1 MEYVL
6 GDALVETEWLAD
18 NLDAPGVKICDATF
32 YLPSDERV
40 AAEQYAAQHI
50 PGAVYFNV
58 DDICDPDSPLPH
70 MLPSNDI
77 FSEKIGAL
85 GVGNDDNVIVYDA
98 NGGGMAAAR
107 AWWTFR
113 VFGHSNVAL
122 LNGGLPKWLAEGRAV
137 SSEIPSPEAQ
147 PFKAEKNSALVRSLD
162 QMLANVDSA
171 AEQVAD
177 ARGRGRFEGT
187 APEPREGMR
196 SGHIPGS
203 RNLPYD
209 QFMDAERNFVM
220 RSPEDLA
227 AAITA
232 AGVDMEKPLITSCG
246 SGVTASLLA
255 FGFYLMGKEDVA
267 VYDGSWTEWGARDD
281 TPIET

>member
-1 MEYVL
+1 MEYIRA
-6 GDALVETEWLAD
+6 DALVETEWLAD
-18 NLDAPGVKICDATF
+18 NLKTPGIKICDATF
-32 YLPSDERV
+32 FLPNDERV

-70 MLPSNDI
+70 MLPSNEI
-77 FSEKIGAL
+77 FAEKISAL
-85 GVGNDDNVIVYDA
+85 GIGNDDKVIVYDA

-113 VFGHSNVAL
+113 VFGHANVAL
-122 LNGGLPKWLAEGRAV
+122 LNGGLPKWRAEGRAV
-137 SSEIPSPEAQ
+137 TSEIPSPEAQ
-147 PFKAEKNSALVRSLD
+147 SFKAEKNVALVRSID

-177 ARGRGRFEGT
+177 ARARARYDGT

-203 RNLPYD
+203 LSLPYD
-209 QFMDAERNFVM
+209 FFMDAAANFTM
-220 RSPEDLA
+220 RSADDIA
-227 AAITA
+227 AAIND
-232 AGVDMEKPLITSCG
+232 AGVDMQKPLITSCG

-267 VYDGSWTEWGARDD
+267 VYDGSWTEWGSRDD

>member
-6 GDALVETEWLAD
+6 GDGLVETDWLAD
-18 NLDAPGVKICDATF
+18 NLDAPGVKVCDATF
-32 YLPSDERV
+32 FLPSDERV

-70 MLPSNDI
+70 MLPSNEI
-77 FSEKIGAL
+77 FSEKVGAL
-85 GVGNDDNVIVYDA
+85 GIASDDKVIVYDA

-137 SSEIPSPEAQ
+137 TSEIPTLEAQ
-147 PFKAEKNSALVRSLD
+147 TFKAEKNAALVRNLD
-162 QMLANVDSA
+162 QMLANIDSA

-177 ARGRGRFEGT
+177 ARARGRFEGT
-187 APEPREGMR
+187 AAEPREGMR

-203 RNLPYD
+203 LSLPYD
-209 QFMDAERNFVM
+209 FFMDASANFTM
-220 RSPEDLA
+220 RSADDIA
-227 AAITA
+227 AAIKD
-232 AGVDMEKPLITSCG
+232 AGVDMKKPLITSCG

-255 FGFYLMGKEDVA
+255 LGFYLMGKDDVA

>member
-6 GDALVETEWLAD
+6 SDGLVDTDWLAD

-32 YLPSDERV
+32 FLPSDERV

-58 DDICDPDSPLPH
+58 DDICDPNSLLPH

-137 SSEIPSPEAQ
+137 TSEIPSPEAQ
-147 PFKAEKNSALVRSLD
+147 PFKAEKKSALVRSLD

-220 RSPEDLA
+220 RSPKDLA

-232 AGVDMEKPLITSCG
+232 AGVNMETPLITTCG

-267 VYDGSWTEWGARDD
+267 VYDGSWTEWGSRDD